1 MGRGLSKL
9 QRTILE
15 MAHERFEKCATEDD
29 FKGLEYQVYVG
40 PGLPTSTAHYHREKY
55 ERHYTRHRHLLNGR
69 RLTKAAIEAS
79 DADLEHIEAER
90 EKIERNV
97 AEITPDLI
105 DRFEPGCLSEGALR
119 NWESLG
125 DDAEGVPWDS
135 FVVGGRYGGI
145 QNNSGEARRI
155 LERVKDIG
163 GWYRWQGYEGVYTCE
178 ILEHEYG
185 FEPCYSSSSRYR
197 DYMKFNPEQI
207 GEDRYNAARAS
218 VSRALK
224 RLEGRMLIEHSYGK
238 ATITLEGIAALTGL
252 TVNEVCNQHNINRT
266 NTQGEIIIRGV
277 PLPPPKTP
285 EEVEKARERGAIVQ
299 ELRNQLAP
307 PPPPLADQLFNLIA
321 RYIVASDGASNT
333 EIEEAF
339 SKAMQRIQE
348 ESEKAAHDADG
359 GVADH
364 AEPFLLTP

>member
-15 MAHERFEKCATEDD
+15 MAHERFEECATEDD
-29 FKGLEYQVYVG
+29 FEGLTYQVHVG
-40 PGLPTSTAHYHREKY
+40 PNLPASEAHYHREKY
-55 ERHYTRHRHLLNGR
+55 ARHYTRHRYLLNGR
-69 RLTKAAIEAS
+69 RLTEAAFEAA
-79 DADLEHIEAER
+79 DADLVHIEAAR

-105 DRFEPGCLSEGALR
+105 DRFGPGSRSEGALR
-119 NWESLG
+119 NWDSLE
-125 DDAEGVPWDS
+125 DDAEGVPWES
-135 FVVGGRYGGI
+135 FVVGGHYGNEL
-145 QNNSGEARRI
+145 QNNSVEARRI
-155 LERVKDIG
+155 WERVKEIG
-163 GWYRWQGYEGVYTCE
+163 GWYGWQGYEGVYTCE
-178 ILEHEYG
+178 ILGHEYG
-185 FEPCYSSSSRYR
+185 FEPCYSSSLRCR

-252 TVNEVCNQHNINRT
+252 TVNEVCNHHNINRT

-277 PLPPPKTP
+277 PLPPPETP
-285 EEVEKARERGAIVQ
+285 EEVEKAKAAGAIVQ
-299 ELRNQLAP
+299 ELQNQLAP

-321 RYIVASDGASNT
+321 RYIVASDGASKT

-348 ESEKAAHDADG
+348 ESEKAAHDAA
-359 GVADH
+359 VEA
-364 AEPFLLTP
+364 